1 MKKLALA
8 LAVASLSTVASADTI
23 IGAVSGL
30 VQARNSQTLMNVRAG
45 MRIPDGYELQVPA
58 RGSATISMPGC
69 SATIGPG
76 TTPLT
81 LDSCMQIAQAG
92 GATPPPP
99 AAPVP
104 PAPVVG
110 GGLLGGATTTM
121 VVVGGTLGLATIA
134 VVNRNNNNNDPAGP
148 SNQ

>member
-8 LAVASLSTVASADTI
+8 LAVASLSTAASADTI

-69 SATIGPG
+69 SATVGPG

-81 LDSCMQIAQAG
+81 LNSCMQTRPGWHHQPSFRSACASGSGSG
-92 GATPPPP
+92 GRRRSLWCLDHDG
-99 AAPVP
+99 
-104 PAPVVG
+104 G
-110 GGLLGGATTTM
+110 GGLCTGSGDHRR
-121 VVVGGTLGLATIA
+121 G
-134 VVNRNNNNNDPAGP
+134 
-148 SNQ
+148 QQQQ

>member
-92 GATPPPP
+92 GATPPP
-99 AAPVP
+99 AAPLP

>member
-45 MRIPDGYELQVPA
+45 MRIPDGFELQVPA

-92 GATPPPP
+92 GATPPP
-99 AAPVP
+99 AAPLP